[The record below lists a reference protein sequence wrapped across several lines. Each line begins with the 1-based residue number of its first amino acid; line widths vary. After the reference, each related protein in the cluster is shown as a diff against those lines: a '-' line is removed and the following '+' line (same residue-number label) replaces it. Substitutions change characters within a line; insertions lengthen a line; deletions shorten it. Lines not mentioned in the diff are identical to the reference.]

1 MAMKIVVSVHENGL
15 KRGRGGQKRQLGHKK
30 RQKRGRGSQKRP
42 QNVREGPG
50 GLSNPGNVYNFAA
63 KLLRMNHLG
72 EIISL
77 GVAVSWTITAWFAA
91 KASLRVGAMVTN
103 VLRLVLATLFL
114 GVLLWVTIGY
124 PYPVY
129 ADKDTWLWLGLSALV
144 GYVFGDYCLFNC
156 YLYIGPRFGQLLMT
170 LAPPM
175 AAIAGWMLLG
185 ETLGWKSILAMA
197 VTLAGIGISIMS
209 RDGEHHFKLDLPLK
223 GVLLGIGAGIGQGVG
238 LVLSKIGMQ
247 FYAEAI
253 PSNAPSAMEAMLP
266 FASTMMRAIIGGAGF
281 LAILLLHKDF
291 GRLRSAVKDPVAMKY
306 ASVITLF
313 GPVLGVSLSL
323 MAVRYA
329 NAGVASTL
337 MALTPV
343 FIIVPEVLI
352 EGKRIRFKEIA
363 GLAVSIAGVA
373 LFFLL

>member
-1 MAMKIVVSVHENGL
+1 
-15 KRGRGGQKRQLGHKK
+15 
-30 RQKRGRGSQKRP
+30 
-42 QNVREGPG
+42 
-50 GLSNPGNVYNFAA
+50 
-63 KLLRMNHLG
+63 MNHLG

-91 KASLRVGAMVTN
+91 KASQRVGAMVTN
-103 VLRLVLATLFL
+103 VLRLVLATLSL
-114 GVLLWVTIGY
+114 GVLLWVTIGH

-129 ADKDTWLWLGLSALV
+129 ADGNTWLWLGLSALV

-175 AAIAGWMLLG
+175 AAIAGWIMLG
-185 ETLGWKSILAMA
+185 ETLSWTSILAMA

-209 RDGEHHFKLDLPLK
+209 RDSGHHFKLDLPLK

-247 FYAEAI
+247 YYAEAI
-253 PSNAPSAMEAMLP
+253 PANAPSAMEAMLP

-281 LAILLLHKDF
+281 LAILLLQKDF
-291 GRLRSAVKDPVAMKY
+291 GKLRSAVKDPVAMKY

-329 NAGVASTL
+329 NAGIASTL

-343 FIIVPEVLI
+343 FIIFPEVLI

>member
-1 MAMKIVVSVHENGL
+1 
-15 KRGRGGQKRQLGHKK
+15 
-30 RQKRGRGSQKRP
+30 
-42 QNVREGPG
+42 
-50 GLSNPGNVYNFAA
+50 
-63 KLLRMNHLG
+63 MNHLG

-91 KASLRVGAMVTN
+91 KASQRVGAMVTN
-103 VLRLVLATLFL
+103 VLRLVLAAVFL
-114 GVLLWVTIGY
+114 GIILWVTIGH

-129 ADKDTWLWLGLSALV
+129 ADKNTWIWLGLSALV

-175 AAIAGWMLLG
+175 AAVAGWIMLG
-185 ETLGWKSILAMA
+185 ETLGWKAILAMG
-197 VTLAGIGISIMS
+197 VTLLGIAISILS
-209 RDGEHHFKLDLPLK
+209 RDGGHHFKLDLPLK

-247 FYAEAI
+247 YYEAAIPAEA
-253 PSNAPSAMEAMLP
+253 PSMMEGMLP
-266 FASTMMRAIIGGAGF
+266 FASTMMRAIVGGIGF
-281 LAILLLHKDF
+281 FAILLLQKDF
-291 GRLRSAVKDPVAMKY
+291 GKLKSAVKDPVAMRY
-306 ASVITLF
+306 ASIITLF

-329 NAGVASTL
+329 NAGIASTL

-343 FIIVPEVLI
+343 IIIFPEVLI
-352 EGKRIRFKEIA
+352 EKKRIRFKEIV
-363 GLAVSIAGVA
+363 GLAVTIAGVA